1 MNKRKNTAVSILIG
15 LTLVLPC
22 VAQTSHSEKEIL
34 ELEQKICRNTRKCGL
49 LSSRG
54 SGGRIC
60 SIVRFACADRPER
73 RYRSR
78 EFPTA
83 RQNPLR

>member
-1 MNKRKNTAVSILIG
+1 MNKRRNTSVSILSG

-22 VAQTSHSEKEIL
+22 LAQTSQAEKEIL

-54 SGGRIC
+54 SGSRIC
-60 SIVRFACADRPER
+60 SIV
-73 RYRSR
+73 
-78 EFPTA
+78 
-83 RQNPLR
+83 